1 MLDQTL
7 ILPDGRS
14 VGFSDYGSPSAV
26 PVIWCHGGPGSRLQ
40 GAAAG
45 AQPALRVI
53 GIDRPGYGLST
64 PQPDRNIG
72 DWPAD
77 ALAVADHLGIERFL
91 VVGISTGG
99 AYALALAA
107 AAPERVMGVV
117 TGCAM
122 TDMRHAPARE
132 SMAGPATLGL
142 WNAPDREAALAAAI
156 EVFGADGT
164 KVMTSFG
171 RLPKADIDAMMRP
184 EAVAAAD
191 ANRAAN
197 FAWSVQGYTD
207 DRLADGVGWGSFDIG
222 AVTCPVIIV
231 HGESDTIVP
240 VLAAHHTASLVP
252 GAQLR
257 LYPDLGHL
265 SIAEPVLAALMEIAA
280 GY

>member
-7 ILPDGRS
+7 ALPDGRS
-14 VGFSDYGSPSAV
+14 VGFSDYGSPGAV

-45 AQPALRVI
+45 AQPGLRVI
-53 GIDRPGYGLST
+53 GVDRPGYGLST
-64 PQPDRNIG
+64 PNPGRSIG
-72 DWPAD
+72 GWTGD
-77 ALAVADHLGIERFL
+77 ALAVADHLGLDRFL

-107 AAPERVMGVV
+107 LAPERVMGVV

-122 TDMRHAPARE
+122 TDMRHGPARD

-142 WNAPDREAALAAAI
+142 WNAPDRDTALAAAT

-171 RLPKADIDAMMRP
+171 RLPKADLEAVMRP
-184 EAVAAAD
+184 EAMAAAD

-197 FAWSVQGYTD
+197 FAWGVQGYTD
-207 DRLADGVGWGSFDIG
+207 DRLADGVGWVSFDIE
-222 AVTCPVIIV
+222 AVTCPVVMV

-240 VLAAHHTASLVP
+240 VVAARHTASLLP
-252 GAQLR
+252 QAQLR
-257 LYPDLGHL
+257 LYPELGHL
-265 SIAEPVLAALMEIAA
+265 SIAEPVLAALLEMAA
-280 GY
+280 R

>member
-7 ILPDGRS
+7 LLSDGRS
-14 VGFSDYGSPSAV
+14 VGFSDYGSPGAV

-40 GAAAG
+40 GASAG
-45 AQPALRVI
+45 AQPSLRVI

-64 PQPDRNIG
+64 PNPGRSIG
-72 DWPAD
+72 GWTAD
-77 ALAVADHLGIERFL
+77 ALAVADHLGLERFL

-107 AAPERVMGVV
+107 AAPERVMGAV

-122 TDMRHAPARE
+122 TDMRHLPARD

-142 WNAPDREAALAAAI
+142 WDAPDRDTALAAAT

-171 RLPKADIDAMMRP
+171 RLPKADLEAMMRP
-184 EAVAAAD
+184 EAMAAVD

-197 FAWSVQGYTD
+197 FAWGVQGYTD
-207 DRLADGVGWGSFDIG
+207 DRLADGVGWASFDVG
-222 AVTCPVIIV
+222 AATCPVIMV

-240 VLAAHHTASLVP
+240 VLAAHHTASLLP
-252 GAQLR
+252 QAQLR
-257 LYPDLGHL
+257 LYPELGHL
-265 SIAEPVLAALMEIAA
+265 SIAEPVLAALLEMAA
-280 GY
+280 R